1 MVALHDKI
9 FLSVIRIDSSLPKL
23 SVCSL
28 CCTTHQSD
36 VSSVRFIFWFSVGYP
51 DYTDAYSRE
60 EIEMMKTLDEAQVNT
75 GGGSG
80 TPHNWYLLYLSGK
93 TGLQSVHNLLCVVLI
108 KPPVIN

>member
-1 MVALHDKI
+1 
-9 FLSVIRIDSSLPKL
+9 
-23 SVCSL
+23 
-28 CCTTHQSD
+28 
-36 VSSVRFIFWFSVGYP
+36 
-51 DYTDAYSRE
+51 
-60 EIEMMKTLDEAQVNT
+60 MMKTLDEAQVNT

>member
-9 FLSVIRIDSSLPKL
+9 SLSVIEIDFSLAQ
-23 SVCSL
+23 V
-28 CCTTHQSD
+28 
-36 VSSVRFIFWFSVGYP
+36 INWFSILCTCQSYCPSKIQVCFAVGYP